1 MKEGHT
7 EKTTQTESEVLSAP
21 GETRREPL
29 RESVRLAVE
38 CYFEHLG
45 SHDTC
50 GLYNMVLGEVEA
62 PLLEA
67 VMRHTNGNQS
77 HAATVLGINRGTLR
91 TKLKRYGLNG
101 TSER

>member
-1 MKEGHT
+1 MST
-7 EKTTQTESEVLSAP
+7 P
-21 GETRREPL
+21 GESRREPL
-29 RESVRLAVE
+29 RECVRLAVE

-45 SHDTC
+45 SHEAC
-50 GLYNMVLGEVEA
+50 GLYDMVLGEVEA

-77 HAATVLGINRGTLR
+77 QAASVLGINRGTLR

-101 TSER
+101 TSGR